1 LAEERRQSRADKTRA
16 DASEQG
22 KRPHAPFILLKGATL
37 YPPRTIE
44 RSDKTK
50 TTQTRDKHET
60 NKKEAEARR
69 GKERGVNN
77 Q

>member
-1 LAEERRQSRADKTRA
+1 LAEERRQTRAEKTRA
-16 DASEQG
+16 HATEQR
-22 KRPHAPFILLKGATL
+22 KSPHAAFILLKGASL

-60 NKKEAEARR
+60 NKKEAEARG